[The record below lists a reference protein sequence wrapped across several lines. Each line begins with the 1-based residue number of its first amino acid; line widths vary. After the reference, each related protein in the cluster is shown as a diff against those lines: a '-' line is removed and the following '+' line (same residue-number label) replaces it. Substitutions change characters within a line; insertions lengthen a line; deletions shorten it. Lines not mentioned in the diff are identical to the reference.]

1 MGYGKHYTTMYS
13 GSMFG
18 CGAMNFAMMG
28 YVLSNFRASR
38 EHGATVELNPK
49 LLAAIFGESVKEIES
64 SIKFLCS
71 PDKESRTKE
80 EEGRRLVRLG
90 EFEYRVV
97 NGAKYRAQRD
107 DENRREQNREAQ
119 ERFRSKM
126 PVRKSVVNKKWVTNG
141 DLKVTPSEAGRRA
154 DNPFEDESG

>member
-38 EHGATVELNPK
+38 DHGATVELNPK
-49 LLAAIFGESVKEIES
+49 LLAAIFGEPVKEIES

-71 PDKESRTKE
+71 SDKESRTKE
-80 EEGRRLVRLG
+80 EGGRRLVRLG

-119 ERFRSKM
+119 ERFRAKM
-126 PVRKSVVNKKWVTNG
+126 PVRKSSVSKKWVTNG
-141 DLKVTPSEAGRRA
+141 DLKVTPEEAGRRA
-154 DNPFEDESG
+154 ENPFDKEQE